1 MKKHSAIAFVSALV
15 ITAGTFT
22 ACAGGSSFPGT
33 KEASVLSA
41 VAEASVTGASAE
53 GGVLSASD
61 NSIDHDGSIAYEEA
75 IAELYARSTSIS
87 DQEILEIARKMKP
100 DGTAAAKVLG
110 DAEAAAILETISR
123 YENEK
128 ASYLLDGE
136 DAPAEE
142 ALSCEWKRQDA
153 YTQMGMCGGQTLTSL
168 IPGYTIT
175 SCREEDGKVLVD
187 VDEWMTEGYTEGED
201 RDTVNVSA
209 YRYYFTAV
217 LAKNSA
223 GSWKVVSVTDTDRNF
238 TWLEDI
244 EVQEEYFTGEESDLF
259 AAAEADAAAAA
270 SPSTWGTVQ
279 KAAAGDVM
287 TSTLKTYGDGKYTYS
302 PEKAVA
308 YADKWATSRNPQY
321 KQYPGVDC
329 CNFVSQCLY
338 AGGMPKNSTWYPA
351 SYDWINCSGA
361 ISNFKK
367 YGKFMTANDSNVLKG
382 NPVYY
387 DWNSNGVYDHTAIC
401 VGRNSAGTPIIDAH
415 TGDHYHVAW
424 RLGKN
429 GKRATI
435 QLRNGGN
442 VSGTATQASGG
453 KWVKKN
459 GKWYYYS
466 ANGKPVRGWLNYK
479 NETYFLSKSGMMVTG
494 WYKISGAWYY
504 FGKNGEMKTGWVTL
518 GSRKYCLA
526 DSGKMKTGWVSSKG
540 KWYYMCSDGYAVT
553 GWKTV
558 RGETYYFN
566 KQCVMQTGLTKIDGM
581 NYYFDSQ
588 GRKKL
593 GWVTLGNKKYF
604 FSPSAGGRAA
614 TGYWDINNT
623 IYYFNSEGVLNG

>member
-1 MKKHSAIAFVSALV
+1 MKKHTVVAFVSALAIAAGAV
-15 ITAGTFT
+15 TAG
-22 ACAGGSSFPGT
+22 AAGSSISGAFD
-33 KEASVLSA
+33 A
-41 VAEASVTGASAE
+41 GASDINAADI
-53 GGVLSASD
+53 GA
-61 NSIDHDGSIAYEEA
+61 DGISYDDA

-87 DQEILEIARKMKP
+87 DQEILEIARKMRP
-100 DGTAAAKVLG
+100 DGTAAAKALG
-110 DAEAAAILETISR
+110 EDAADEIIETLSG
-123 YENEK
+123 YESEK
-128 ASYLLDGE
+128 ASYLLDSG
-136 DAPAEE
+136 AVGAEE
-142 ALSCEWKRQDA
+142 ALSREWMRQSE
-153 YTQMGMCGGQTLTSL
+153 YTKMGLCSGQTLTSL
-168 IPGYTIT
+168 IPGYTLT

-187 VDEWMTEGYTEGED
+187 VDEWMTEGYTEGQD
-201 RDTVNVSA
+201 KDTVNVSA

-217 LAKNSA
+217 LEKDSD
-223 GSWKVVSVTDTDRNF
+223 GSWKVASVTNTDRNF

-244 EVQEEYFTGEESDLF
+244 EEQERQYEGGNDGLF
-259 AAAEADAAAAA
+259 AAADE
-270 SPSTWGTVQ
+270 TQ
-279 KAAAGDVM
+279 NAAAGDDAAQAQVAAQAGDIM

-302 PEKAVA
+302 PDKAVA

-367 YGKFMTANDSNVLKG
+367 YGKFMSANDSNVLKG

-415 TGDHYHVAW
+415 TGDHYHAAW
-424 RLGKN
+424 RLGNN

-442 VSGTATQASGG
+442 TSGNTSSATGG

-459 GKWYYYS
+459 GKWYYYK
-466 ANGKPVRGWLNYK
+466 NGTRVRGWLTYK
-479 NETYFLSKSGMMVTG
+479 NQTYFLSKSGIMVTG
-494 WYKISGAWYY
+494 WYKIGNAWYY
-504 FGKNGEMKTGWVTL
+504 FAKSGEMRTGWLNL
-518 GSRKYCLA
+518 GSRKYYLA
-526 DSGKMKTGWVSSKG
+526 DSGKMKTGWVCSNG
-540 KWYYMCSDGYAVT
+540 KWYYMCSEGYAVT
-553 GWKTV
+553 GWKTIK
-558 RGETYYFN
+558 GETYYFN
-566 KQCVMQTGLTKIDGM
+566 GQCVMQTGLTKIDGM

-588 GRKKL
+588 GHKTL
-593 GWVTLGNKKYF
+593 GWVTVRGKKYF

-614 TGYWDINNT
+614 TGYWDINNRY
-623 IYYFNSEGVLNG
+623 YYFNSEGVLQD